1 MEATDARVDE
11 MTAGRRR
18 VVALG
23 LAALGAPLLGAADGE
38 ARVIIRKH
46 PRRRRRSHSHSTPGA
61 PGTPGKPG
69 ASVPGTPGSSGGS
82 VPGSPGQPGS

>member
-1 MEATDARVDE
+1 MEANEAVDGCVTDA
-11 MTAGRRR
+11 TTGRRR

-23 LAALGAPLLGAADGE
+23 LAALGAALLGAADGE

-69 ASVPGTPGSSGGS
+69 A
-82 VPGSPGQPGS
+82 